1 LFFKNRMGD
10 NNGDWDVAA
19 SKGDKKKAAKA
30 AAAAK
35 AQRNQEIAQMK
46 DLVQKIFNSGSPVQY
61 QEVKMKTINALKAMG
76 ENVSGYERREESRLV
91 AERAASERAARKR
104 EQNAQMA
111 KNKEK
116 VEKHFG
122 PLAGHKVNMMRMRL
136 ETRWMGQKMTP
147 SNANIY
153 AELAKEANQNIAHRE
168 AADRYA
174 HREWQASME
183 REYPEWYNMKP
194 RRAPPPRYNARNYGR
209 AAEGYSDDYGSA
221 AQGGPAPR
229 NNWQRRAA
237 RGAYEEWKPAAAAE
251 PAMYPILGIPVTAS
265 EGQIKAAYK
274 EKIIRGPYRHPN
286 KGGDTEE
293 FKKLQKEYESALASL
308 GAEGGR
314 RKTRR
319 ARSKRSKTRKNRS

>member
-1 LFFKNRMGD
+1 MEG
-10 NNGDWDVAA
+10 NNGEGDWGVAA
-19 SKGDKKKAAKA
+19 SKSDKKKAAKA

-35 AQRNQEIAQMK
+35 AQRTQEIAQMK
-46 DLVQKIFNSGSPVQY
+46 DLVQRIFNSGSPAQY

-76 ENVSGYERREESRLV
+76 ENVSGYERREESRLA

-122 PLAGHKVNMMRMRL
+122 PLAGHKVNMTRMRL
-136 ETRWMGQKMTP
+136 ETRWMGQQFTP

-153 AELAKEANQNIAHRE
+153 AELAKEANQNMAHRE

-174 HREWQASME
+174 HREWQAAME

-194 RRAPPPRYNARNYGR
+194 RRAQPQRYSTSDYGR
-209 AAEGYSDDYGSA
+209 AAEGYNYGSA

-229 NNWQRRAA
+229 AQYAAPPPPQENRWKQRAA
-237 RGAYEEWKPAAAAE
+237 PAAAAAP
-251 PAMYPILGIPVTAS
+251 PAMYPMLGVPVTAS
-265 EGQIKAAYK
+265 SRNIKKAYR
-274 EKIIRGPYRHPN
+274 EKVLVYHPN
-286 KGGDTEE
+286 KGGNEEE
-293 FKKLQKEYESALASL
+293 FKKLQKEYNGALAKAEGAE

-314 RKTRR
+314 RRTKKSRR
-319 ARSKRSKTRKNRS
+319 GRSKTRKNRS